1 MNIDAVQDRAGTAL
15 PQSAV
20 QAGTLGLLLHRFFP
34 GSCEPAAARRPHPG
48 SSASAVSIAGA
59 SVCLATRIFGRIAEQ
74 NVLFIGAGRMI
85 ELLATHFGAERPQR
99 VTVANRTV
107 ERARRLARR
116 INGEAITLAELPG
129 QLALYD
135 IVITCTVSPL
145 PIVGK
150 GMVERAIR
158 TRKHR
163 PILMV
168 DLAQTPDVEP
178 EVAELDDV
186 FLFTAADLAAMV
198 GDVAAR
204 RAAHPQR
211 QGHCGEAFGSAGGGR
226 RPAHPGATG
235 TVNQRGERS

>member
-1 MNIDAVQDRAGTAL
+1 MNIDAVQGRAAAAL
-15 PQSAV
+15 PQSAA

-34 GSCEPAAARRPHPG
+34 GSFEPAAAWPPHPG
-48 SSASAVSIAGA
+48 TGASAGSIAGA
-59 SVCLATRIFGRIAEQ
+59 SVCLASRIFGRITDQ
-74 NVLFIGAGRMI
+74 NVLFIGAGWMV
-85 ELLATHFGAERPQR
+85 ELCATHFCAERPQR
-99 VTVANRTV
+99 VAVANRTA

-116 INGEAITLAELPG
+116 IDGEVITLAELPG
-129 QLALYD
+129 QLPLYD
-135 IVITCTVSPL
+135 IVITCTASPL

-158 TRKHR
+158 ARKHR

-168 DLAQTPDVEP
+168 DLAQTPDVET

-204 RAAHPQR
+204 PAAYAQR
-211 QGHCGEAFGSAGGGR
+211 PGHCGEACSSAGRGCP
-226 RPAHPGATG
+226 PAHRA
-235 TVNQRGERS
+235 VNHRGERP

>member
-1 MNIDAVQDRAGTAL
+1 
-15 PQSAV
+15 
-20 QAGTLGLLLHRFFP
+20 LLHRFFP
-34 GSCEPAAARRPHPG
+34 GSFEPAAAWRPHPG
-48 SSASAVSIAGA
+48 TSASAGSIAGA
-59 SVCLATRIFGRIAEQ
+59 SVCLAARIFGSIADQ

-85 ELLATHFGAERPQR
+85 ELCATHFCAERPQR
-99 VTVANRTV
+99 VTVANRTA
-107 ERARRLARR
+107 ERARRLTRR

-129 QLALYD
+129 QLPLYD
-135 IVITCTVSPL
+135 IVITCTASPL

-198 GDVAAR
+198 GDVAAHQ
-204 RAAHPQR
+204 AAHAQR
-211 QGHCGEAFGSAGGGR
+211 QGHYGEAFSSPGGGCP
-226 RPAHPGATG
+226 PAHPGA
-235 TVNQRGERS
+235 RA